1 MKKCRIYGYAVILL
15 LLPLSGF
22 VGSSVDLYNVRLT
35 TSNINPDKIFLL
47 VDKSDYR
54 MYLYE
59 DVTLRKIYKVVF
71 GNKDQGDKL
80 VEGDRKTPEGTFHI
94 QAKRIDNRWSR
105 FMLLD
110 YPNEDSKQKFSQ
122 RQNEGSLSQGASMGG
137 GIGIHG
143 VEYGAGIRDNYV
155 DSRINWTLGCVSMK
169 NGDVNELYE
178 IVKVGTPVVIR
189 P

>member
-1 MKKCRIYGYAVILL
+1 MRPNYRLL
-15 LLPLSGF
+15 SLFLLVFIFTTSF
-22 VGSSVDLYNVRLT
+22 NNDSHLYTVRLT
-35 TSNINPDKIFLL
+35 PGSIDPEKIFLL

-71 GNKDQGDKL
+71 GNKDQTDKFF
-80 VEGDRKTPEGTFHI
+80 EGDRRTPEGTFHI
-94 QAKRIDNRWSR
+94 LSKRFDNRWSR

-110 YPNEDSKQKFSQ
+110 YPNESSWDKFHQ
-122 RQNEGSLSQGASMGG
+122 RQSQGKISSGADIGG

-143 VEYGAGIRDNYV
+143 VEYNSGIRDNYV
-155 DSRINWTLGCVSMK
+155 EGRINWTLGCVSMK

-178 IVKVGTPVVIR
+178 LLKVGTPVVIR